1 MTATRLLAPA
11 KLTLSLRVTG
21 RRSDGY
27 HLIDAE
33 MVSIDLCD
41 ELALSEGSDLV
52 VRPTTSGLEVP
63 VNEDNLVSRALD
75 LVGRE
80 AGVVIEKRIPAGS
93 GLGGGSTN
101 AAAILRWAGLND
113 PVAAVALGADVAFC
127 LHGGRA
133 RVRGIGEILEPLP
146 HVDREIT
153 ILIPPIG
160 VSTPEVYRAWD
171 DLNGPTGLHGNDLEE
186 AAIEVEPELAEWRD
200 ALSEGTGT
208 RARLAGS
215 GSTWFVEGR
224 HGPVAHRGVS
234 SRTVRTMPAMP

>member
-1 MTATRLLAPA
+1 MTAARLLAPA

-27 HLIDAE
+27 HFIDAE
-33 MVSIDLCD
+33 MVSVDLCD
-41 ELALSEGSDLV
+41 ELVVSEGSDLV
-52 VRPTTSGLEVP
+52 VRPAGSGLAVP
-63 VNEDNLVSRALD
+63 VNENNLVSRALE

-80 AGVVIEKRIPAGS
+80 AGVVIEKRIPAGA

-101 AAAILRWAGLND
+101 AAAILRWAGLDD
-113 PVAAVALGADVAFC
+113 PIAAVDLGADVAFC
-127 LHGGRA
+127 LQGGRA
-133 RVRGIGEILEPLP
+133 RVRGIGEIVEPLP

-153 ILIPPIG
+153 LLIPPIG
-160 VSTPEVYRAWD
+160 VSTPEVYRSWD
-171 DLNGPTGLHGNDLEE
+171 DLNGPTGLHGNDLED
-186 AAIEVEPELAEWRD
+186 AVIEVEPELAEWRD
-200 ALSEGTGT
+200 ALSEGTGI

-224 HGPVAHRGVS
+224 HEPVVYRGIS

>member
-1 MTATRLLAPA
+1 MTATRLFAPA

-41 ELALSEGSDLV
+41 ELVLSEGSDLV
-52 VRPTTSGLEVP
+52 VRPTKSGLEVP
-63 VNEDNLVSRALD
+63 VNKDNLVSRALE

-80 AGVVIEKRIPAGS
+80 AAVVIEKRIPAGS

-101 AAAILRWAGLND
+101 AAAILRWAGLKD
-113 PVAAVALGADVAFC
+113 PIAAVDLGADVAFC
-127 LHGGRA
+127 LQGGRA

-153 ILIPPIG
+153 LLIPPIG
-160 VSTPEVYRAWD
+160 VSTPEVYRVWD

-186 AAIEVEPELAEWRD
+186 AAIKVEPELTEWRD

-224 HGPVAHRGVS
+224 HEPVAHRGVS